1 MSLPADQQRR
11 AFAKAKYV
19 RITPRKMR
27 LVADLIRGRGAR
39 EADGILRF
47 TARGASEPIRKAL
60 KAAISNA
67 VNNHNLLE
75 DSLFVSEIRI
85 DPGPMFKRLSP
96 RARGQAHI
104 LQKKTSHLYIAVAER
119 AGGALPEVA
128 RRSRRVA
135 ATRGRPPAGAT
146 GSEPE
151 ATGKV
156 KAKAKAKATPE
167 KPAKTAGQR
176 KRVKGKEDSAAK
188 AGRKRAPGKAGGA
201 AKKTKP
207 ASKPRKGKEK

>member
-27 LVADLIRGRGAR
+27 LVADLIRGRGAA

-60 KAAISNA
+60 KAAVSNA

-85 DPGPMFKRLSP
+85 DPGPMFKRISP

-104 LQKKTSHLYIAVAER
+104 LQKKTSHLFIAVAER
-119 AGGALPEVA
+119 AGGAPPEVA

-135 ATRGRPPAGAT
+135 ASRGRSPAGAT
-146 GSEPE
+146 RSEPE
-151 ATGKV
+151 ARS
-156 KAKAKAKATPE
+156 KAKAKATPE
-167 KPAKTAGQR
+167 KPAKTAGER
-176 KRVKGKEDSAAK
+176 KRLKGKEDSAAK
-188 AGRKRAPGKAGGA
+188 TGRKRAPGKASGVA
-201 AKKTKP
+201 KKKTKP